1 MNIKRREFLVGGM
14 GLMIGGCTAGNHYVA
29 QTAPGWYSAG
39 SYRSGSN
46 TAARR
51 APMAVAPP
59 TARRTYTQPAV
70 RRSAQP
76 AVRPVSAVS
85 SIRTVPRSSWAK
97 AAPIRSRLNP
107 MRFINRITVH
117 HEGWTP
123 VYFTD
128 FASTKARMDSIR
140 RSHLE
145 RMRAGD
151 IGYHFVI
158 DRAGYVWQG
167 RDLRYQGAHVGKNNE
182 NNLGIMV
189 LGNFNKQ
196 AASSQQ
202 LASLQNLLRLHIRTY
217 RIAKH
222 RVYTHRELG
231 PTTCPGNRLQN
242 YMTDLRRSGRLA

>member
-1 MNIKRREFLVGGM
+1 MSIKRREFLVGGL
-14 GLMIGGCTAGNHYVA
+14 GLMVGGCTAGNQYVA
-29 QTAPGWYSAG
+29 QPAPNWYSPG
-39 SYRSGSN
+39 SYRAGTN
-46 TAARR
+46 VARR
-51 APMAVAPP
+51 APMAVAPTVRP
-59 TARRTYTQPAV
+59 TYT
-70 RRSAQP
+70 RSAARP
-76 AVRPVSAVS
+76 AQAPQRTVRPVSTSA
-85 SIRTVPRSSWAK
+85 IRTVPRTSWAK

-128 FASTKARMDSIR
+128 YASTKARMDSIR

-145 RMRAGD
+145 RMKAGD
-151 IGYHFVI
+151 IGYHYVI
-158 DRAGYVWQG
+158 DRAGHVWQG

-196 AASSQQ
+196 TASSQQ
-202 LASLQNLLRLHIRTY
+202 LGSLQNLLRQHIRTY
-217 RIAKH
+217 RIAQS

-231 PTTCPGNRLQN
+231 PTTCPGTRLQS
-242 YMTDLRRSGRLA
+242 YMTNLRRSGRLA